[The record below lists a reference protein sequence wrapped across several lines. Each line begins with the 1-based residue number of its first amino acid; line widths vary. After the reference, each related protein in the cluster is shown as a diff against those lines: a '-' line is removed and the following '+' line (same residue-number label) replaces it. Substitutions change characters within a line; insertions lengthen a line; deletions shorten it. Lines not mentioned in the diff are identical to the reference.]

1 MAEVFRIEAPY
12 REPFVLERL
21 TFGDGDE
28 PVVACVAGMHGT
40 ELTGVHALNIVARTL
55 GMLRVSGRVHL
66 LPIVNSFGVDQGTK
80 RWPFDDRDI
89 NRAFPGDPAGS
100 PVQRIAYALLDATRA
115 DVCVD
120 LHSGSRVVRELPQV
134 RVPLSGP
141 ELAYARAMEL
151 PVVWRRAGDRLE
163 ATGLVGA
170 WREAA
175 RAALHLVGGRGGDLD
190 LDHARAL
197 ANGILRLLGHLGV
210 LGGGLVDPGETIV
223 DTTRQGVCYHYSMC
237 GGFWVPEVSVGDTVH
252 PGHLLGAVV
261 EVIGGRRLEEV
272 RATGEGVIVTMRRY
286 PVVHARELLVRV
298 AEKL

>member
-1 MAEVFRIEAPY
+1 MAEVFRLEAPY

-21 TFGDGDE
+21 TFGGGDG

-55 GMLRVSGRVHL
+55 GMLRVSGTVHVV
-66 LPIVNSFGVDQGTK
+66 PIVNSFGVDQGTK

-89 NRAFPGDPAGS
+89 NRAFPGDADGS
-100 PVQRIAYALLDATRA
+100 PVQRIAHALLDATRA
-115 DVCVD
+115 DVCIDV
-120 LHSGSRVVRELPQV
+120 HSGSRVVRELPQV

-141 ELAYARAMEL
+141 ELAHARAMEL

-170 WREAA
+170 WREAG
-175 RAALHLVGGRGGDLD
+175 RAALHVVGGRAGDLD
-190 LDHARAL
+190 LGHARVL
-197 ANGILRLLGHLGV
+197 ANGILRLLGQVGAI
-210 LGGGLVDPGETIV
+210 GEGMVDPGETLV
-223 DTTRQGVCYHYSMC
+223 DTTRQGVGYHYSMC
-237 GGFWVPEVSVGDTVH
+237 GGFWVPEVSCGESVG

-261 EVIGGRRLEEV
+261 EVVGGRRLEEV
-272 RATGEGVIVTMRRY
+272 RATRKGVVVTMRRY

-298 AEKL
+298 AEQL